1 VPARSSLRVL
11 LVLPAVTFSHHAG
24 SHTSV
29 CLVQAGARVT
39 IVDDL
44 SNSFIEVLNRLEKLL
59 GPLYS
64 RITFKEVR
72 IMLESTFLCA

>member
-1 VPARSSLRVL
+1 MPAASRASKRNVRYLDTSSL
-11 LVLPAVTFSHHAG
+11 PAG

-44 SNSFIEVLNRLEKLL
+44 SNSFVEVLKRLEKLL
-59 GPLYS
+59 GPLFS
-64 RITFKEVR
+64 RITFKEVCSY
-72 IMLESTFLCA
+72 LL